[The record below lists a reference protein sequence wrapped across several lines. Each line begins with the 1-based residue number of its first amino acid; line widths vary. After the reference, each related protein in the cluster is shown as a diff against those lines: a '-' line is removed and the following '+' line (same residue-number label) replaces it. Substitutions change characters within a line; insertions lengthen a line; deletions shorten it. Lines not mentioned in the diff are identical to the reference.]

1 MIPPALW
8 VLVPLKNLGRAKER
22 LSGALAALERRELVE
37 AMARD
42 VIEALQAVPV
52 ASRRIVLVSDDA
64 DVAALAAEYG
74 VTLFRPGPAAP
85 PPDVPAP
92 ADGAAARRM
101 SAAGRPARTR
111 AAIVSSSGAMCAKK
125 RR

>member
-22 LSGALAALERRELVE
+22 LSGKLAALARRELVE

-52 ASRRIVLVSDDA
+52 APTWPRS
-64 DVAALAAEYG
+64 
-74 VTLFRPGPAAP
+74 RPGTALRCS
-85 PPDVPAP
+85 
-92 ADGAAARRM
+92 ARPRR
-101 SAAGRPARTR
+101 RPIR
-111 AAIVSSSGAMCAKK
+111 
-125 RR
+125 